1 MADFRES
8 NPSSIGQRTSNLF
21 HHIGKNVTV
30 GGWVHDIRNK
40 GNIAFIELRDDTG
53 IVQLTAKREKVSD
66 KVMESINQLGK
77 EDVILVRGVVLE
89 SKIAKAGYEMV
100 PTELEILSKAESPL
114 PLDPK
119 SEEKELA
126 EKGVFKSDFDTRM
139 NNRVLDLRTPLN
151 LAILRI
157 QAKLLEGIQNYLNKK
172 GFVQVFT
179 PCIIGGASEGGAEVF
194 KIDYFG
200 KEAYLRQDPQLHRQL
215 LIAAGLRG
223 LYDLGPSWRAEKSH
237 TQRHLCEHRGCAV
250 ELSFISD
257 ESDVIRME
265 ESLVASSIDYA
276 MKSCEDELK
285 RFFPLVERKTLK
297 LPFPEIRFPQ
307 IYDILNEYGHHI
319 EYGDDYDREG
329 ELLLNRYVNEKFDSD
344 FFFVNRF
351 PTKTKPFYVMALDD
365 EPQWARSVDL
375 LYRGGEV
382 SSGGQ
387 REHRR
392 NNILAQLKERK
403 IDLKSMEWFTEP
415 FRYGVPPH
423 GGFNLGIERLTAQL
437 LSRENVREVT
447 PFARDP
453 ERLLP

>member
-1 MADFRES
+1 MSDFQEGD
-8 NPSSIGQRTSNLF
+8 PSRISQRTSDLLQ
-21 HHIGKNVTV
+21 HIGQNVTV
-30 GGWVHDIRNK
+30 GGWVHDVRSK
-40 GNIAFIELRDDTG
+40 GKIAFIELRDDTG
-53 IVQLTAKREKVSD
+53 IVQLTAKRGKVSD
-66 KVMESINQLGK
+66 KMMESVNQLGK
-77 EDVILVRGVVLE
+77 EDVILVTGMVVE
-89 SKIAKAGYEMV
+89 SKIAKAGYEIV
-100 PTELEILSKAESPL
+100 PAEFELLSKAESPL

-139 NNRVLDLRTPLN
+139 KNRVLDLRIPLN

-157 QAKLLEGIQNYLNKK
+157 QARLLEGIQNYLNKN

-179 PCIIGGASEGGAEVF
+179 PCIIGGTSEGGAEVF

-215 LIAAGLRG
+215 LIAAGLHG

-250 ELSFISD
+250 ELSFIRD
-257 ESDVIRME
+257 ESDVIRMQ
-265 ESLVASSIDYA
+265 ESLVASSIEYVI
-276 MKSCEDELK
+276 KSCEDELK
-285 RFFPLVERKTLK
+285 RFFPAVERKAPR

-307 IYDILNEYGHHI
+307 IYDILNERGHHI
-319 EYGDDYDREG
+319 EYGDDYDREA
-329 ELLLNRYVNEKFDSD
+329 ELLLQRHVNEKYGSD

-375 LYRGGEV
+375 LYKGVEV

-392 NNILAQLKERK
+392 DNILTQLKQRR

-437 LSRENVREVT
+437 LSRENIREAT